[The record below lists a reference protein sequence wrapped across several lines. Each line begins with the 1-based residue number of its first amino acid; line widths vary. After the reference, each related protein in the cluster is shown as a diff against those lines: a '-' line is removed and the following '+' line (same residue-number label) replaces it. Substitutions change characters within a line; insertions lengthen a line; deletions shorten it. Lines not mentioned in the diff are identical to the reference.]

1 MSTRED
7 ASEFLQKLRQCK
19 AAAFFDDVDLSQKG
33 ACFVLAYLERSSGEV
48 IAGDLA
54 KELRVSTARI
64 AALLKKM
71 EKNHLIMRRSSP
83 SDARKTVVTITP
95 EGAAY
100 AAREREQLL
109 SRAELLIQKVGK
121 RDLDELIRIF
131 RKIKAALD
139 D

>member
-71 EKNHLIMRRSSP
+71 EKNHLIMRRSAP
-83 SDARKTVVTITP
+83 ARTR
-95 EGAAY
+95 GAAPP
-100 AAREREQLL
+100 ATPVRPL
-109 SRAELLIQKVGK
+109 
-121 RDLDELIRIF
+121 
-131 RKIKAALD
+131 
-139 D
+139 

>member
-1 MSTRED
+1 M
-7 ASEFLQKLRQCK
+7 
-19 AAAFFDDVDLSQKG
+19 
-33 ACFVLAYLERSSGEV
+33 
-48 IAGDLA
+48 
-54 KELRVSTARI
+54 
-64 AALLKKM
+64 
-71 EKNHLIMRRSSP
+71 
-83 SDARKTVVTITP
+83 TITP